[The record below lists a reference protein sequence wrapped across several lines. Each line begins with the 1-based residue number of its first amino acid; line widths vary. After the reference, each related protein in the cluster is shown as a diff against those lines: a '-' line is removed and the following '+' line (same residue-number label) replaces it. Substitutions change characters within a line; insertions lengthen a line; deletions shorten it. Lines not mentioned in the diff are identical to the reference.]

1 MERVRRTSG
10 MTRFYSRPSDSEA
23 PKIKPL
29 IPHSTRPTASFQ
41 SSMKC
46 KSISVVDARVM
57 HDGRQPWLAVA
68 VTKLVFSSNRTWNPR
83 STPPSPRS
91 LALQGPTWNIRACA
105 ITTFGPTHAN
115 WPLVIFKIAGCPS
128 TAQHHHQTQNLICAR
143 NSQFLAFK
151 CYLNELKF
159 PFSFS
164 NRATSRWISLY
175 FLFSNHNVTCFA

>member
-1 MERVRRTSG
+1 
-10 MTRFYSRPSDSEA
+10 
-23 PKIKPL
+23 
-29 IPHSTRPTASFQ
+29 
-41 SSMKC
+41 
-46 KSISVVDARVM
+46 M

-91 LALQGPTWNIRACA
+91 LALQGPTWSCFIGFSKSNHIRACA

-151 CYLNELKF
+151 CYLNELKS

-175 FLFSNHNVTCFA
+175 FYSQTPTLHVSLNGPRMKKIPSLLSLVYIFSCMDFLILKWMKKSYVSFTVSLVKL

>member
-1 MERVRRTSG
+1 
-10 MTRFYSRPSDSEA
+10 
-23 PKIKPL
+23 
-29 IPHSTRPTASFQ
+29 
-41 SSMKC
+41 MKC
-46 KSISVVDARVM
+46 KKHFVLDARVT

-91 LALQGPTWNIRACA
+91 LALQGPHMVMFIGFSKSNHIRACA

-175 FLFSNHNVTCFA
+175 FLFSNSNVTCFA

>member
-1 MERVRRTSG
+1 
-10 MTRFYSRPSDSEA
+10 
-23 PKIKPL
+23 
-29 IPHSTRPTASFQ
+29 
-41 SSMKC
+41 
-46 KSISVVDARVM
+46 M
-57 HDGRQPWLAVA
+57 HDGLGWRSQLRNW
-68 VTKLVFSSNRTWNPR
+68 FSVVIAPEIQEVHLHH
-83 STPPSPRS
+83 PRS
-91 LALQGPTWNIRACA
+91 LALQGPTWSCFIGFSKSNHIRACA

-175 FLFSNHNVTCFA
+175 FLFSNPNVTCFA

>member
-1 MERVRRTSG
+1 
-10 MTRFYSRPSDSEA
+10 
-23 PKIKPL
+23 
-29 IPHSTRPTASFQ
+29 
-41 SSMKC
+41 
-46 KSISVVDARVM
+46 M

-68 VTKLVFSSNRTWNPR
+68 VTKLVFSSNHTWNPR

-91 LALQGPTWNIRACA
+91 LALQGPTWSCFIGFSKSNHIRACA

-164 NRATSRWISLY
+164 NRATSRWISPL
-175 FLFSNHNVTCFA
+175 FLILKPQRYMFRLMAREWRKSPPSSVWSISFSCMDFLILKWMKKSYVSFTVSLVKL